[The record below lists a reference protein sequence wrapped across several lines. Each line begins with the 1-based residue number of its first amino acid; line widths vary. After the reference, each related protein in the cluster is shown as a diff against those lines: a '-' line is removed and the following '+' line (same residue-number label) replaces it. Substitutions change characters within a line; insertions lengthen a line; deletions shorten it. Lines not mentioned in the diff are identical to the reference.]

1 MAENTSYTLLTKKN
15 DEDSQLD
22 VFIRLAVPSTPA
34 ITAADYIELDIGSK
48 PRYVCVENFTDI
60 SKFEWYEGL
69 TTTVAATALV
79 AGGVYTILTVGSTDF
94 VAVGAPSNTVG
105 VTFTATAVGTG
116 SGTTVTNDNV
126 CIKTVSAGTRTL
138 VIANSILVRD
148 RVVQISQNATTGI
161 IAVSKDL
168 AIRASA

>member
-1 MAENTSYTLLTKKN
+1 MAENTSYTLLTKSN
-15 DEDSQLD
+15 DADPQLD
-22 VFIRLAVPSTPA
+22 TFVRLSFDATTIV
-34 ITAADYIELDIGSK
+34 AADYVELDIGAK
-48 PRYVCVENFTDI
+48 PRYVCVENFTDL

-79 AGGVYTILTVGSTDF
+79 VGGVYTILTVGSTDF

-138 VIANSILVRD
+138 VTANSILVRD
-148 RVVQISQNATTGI
+148 RTVQLSQNATTAMI
-161 IAVSKDL
+161 LASKNLSVRVSG
-168 AIRASA
+168 